1 MNKNIIIISMFTI
14 LLISMVSA
22 FGIVTYGEP
31 VKLRPGETIDLQFG
45 LQNMVGDGSYSV
57 SMQIG
62 ADPGIELTLIDN
74 KTVYDL
80 PAKTEL
86 PVRLRIKLAE
96 DAVLGNNYSV
106 SASFIAAP
114 STAGETLG
122 IQTAIGS
129 KILIQ
134 ASDFSDDTDRITP
147 KIPEQIETPKSNAG
161 AIIMIII
168 LVMVVALVIFYIYSR
183 KRVVENKDNYSRN

>member
-1 MNKNIIIISMFTI
+1 MNSRIIFGLIGTI
-14 LLISMVSA
+14 LLIGMVSA

-62 ADPGIELTLIDN
+62 ADPEIELTLLDN

-96 DAVLGNNYSV
+96 DAVLGNNYSI

-147 KIPEQIETPKSNAG
+147 KIPEQIETPKSNTG
-161 AIIMIII
+161 KIFFLILLVAI
-168 LVMVVALVIFYIYSR
+168 VGLVIYYVHR
-183 KRVVENKDNYSRN
+183 RNREKQDRMTSYP